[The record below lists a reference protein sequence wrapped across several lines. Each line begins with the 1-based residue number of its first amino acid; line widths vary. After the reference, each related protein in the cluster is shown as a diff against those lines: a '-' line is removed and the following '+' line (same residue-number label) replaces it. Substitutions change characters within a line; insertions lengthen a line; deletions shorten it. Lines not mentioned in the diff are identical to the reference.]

1 MTDADPDVS
10 LSERVVMG
18 LSPPGIG
25 RRHREAD
32 LRKLPDRPSPG
43 EPTANVGDRQV
54 FGGDS
59 ARVRRL
65 EELDFDQFDRSR
77 CPQLL
82 RRSRDR
88 PSNLPDAR
96 HEGENRADHRRE
108 GGDQRGGEDVNGPG
122 DGVP

>member
-54 FGGDS
+54 FGPPHP
-59 ARVRRL
+59 VP
-65 EELDFDQFDRSR
+65 LDTRQ
-77 CPQLL
+77 
-82 RRSRDR
+82 
-88 PSNLPDAR
+88 A
-96 HEGENRADHRRE
+96 
-108 GGDQRGGEDVNGPG
+108 PG
-122 DGVP
+122 